1 MHSTTTRSFSGFWDW
16 FGELW
21 QKRQTSKQKNN
32 RIDCYQS
39 HDLVRV
45 TPERNPIVRCFLF
58 PSLPQPQVTTNLLL
72 VYLHWPI
79 LDTSYKWNHT
89 LCGFGIWLLS
99 LCCSVCPVSQSF
111 KFYINFL
118 LSSKAFCNLTFP
130 INAWFL
136 TFFQG
141 ERPLFW
147 AAIWHSSAVYWA
159 N

>member
-79 LDTSYKWNHT
+79 LDTSYKWNHAICGLWALVPMYRPNCST
-89 LCGFGIWLLS
+89 LGCFPVKQTLL
-99 LCCSVCPVSQSF
+99 LGLKVKKYF
-111 KFYINFL
+111 IL
-118 LSSKAFCNLTFP
+118 GLSHF
-130 INAWFL
+130 AWM
-136 TFFQG
+136 
-141 ERPLFW
+141 PLFL
-147 AAIWHSSAVYWA
+147 
-159 N
+159 NDFFFPL